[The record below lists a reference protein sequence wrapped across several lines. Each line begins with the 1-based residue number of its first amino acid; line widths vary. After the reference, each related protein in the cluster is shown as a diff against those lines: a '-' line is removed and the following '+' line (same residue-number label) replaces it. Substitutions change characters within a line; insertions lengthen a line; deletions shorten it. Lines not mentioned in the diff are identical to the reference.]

1 MTSTSPS
8 PPTRAEFLRSRFYRC
23 ALSFNKR
30 NEERL
35 KTIRELLEKVD
46 EKKKKP
52 YVRPPNKKRYTPF
65 QLPDVDPSSKKGRN
79 SQEDRAI
86 SNADYDKTKWVY
98 NEAKQEYVLSFGTMK
113 VMTVPKDMYLR
124 LKPFQ
129 RDAVKWIASV
139 GPVGGI
145 LADDM
150 GMGKTVCINFPLC

>member
-1 MTSTSPS
+1 MM
-8 PPTRAEFLRSRFYRC
+8 LYQ
-23 ALSFNKR
+23 ALAVVMA
-30 NEERL
+30 
-35 KTIRELLEKVD
+35 TMELDGQACQEKVLLTKVGQSFQNF
-46 EKKKKP
+46 EQNKKKKQ

-65 QLPDVDPSSKKGRN
+65 QLPDVDPSNKKGRN

-98 NEAKQEYVLSFGTMK
+98 NPDKQEYVLSFGTMK

-150 GMGKTVCINFPLC
+150 GMGKTVR